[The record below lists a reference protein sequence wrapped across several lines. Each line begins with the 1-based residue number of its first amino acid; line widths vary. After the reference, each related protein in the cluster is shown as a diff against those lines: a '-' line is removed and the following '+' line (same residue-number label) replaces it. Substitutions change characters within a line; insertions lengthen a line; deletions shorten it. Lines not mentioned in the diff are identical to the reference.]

1 MTKTIPYI
9 TEDQS
14 RALNSLIGKITKEVN
29 ADKIICFGSRTTH
42 NLIWSSFLEAADEVR
57 AIECD
62 LLILTS
68 EKEKAKRDEFLDI
81 VMKENTPSL
90 KFTVLVHGIEA
101 VNEALKKGSYFFSTV
116 LQKGVLLFDSEAIS
130 LNTPKVITQSA
141 SELEV
146 YWRRRHR
153 LSSNFLNGA
162 THALEQGWND
172 QAMFLLHQAVEHTC
186 ATLIKVYLGYKIT
199 THKLSKLLSMVE
211 NFSLYSISMFPRITK
226 DEIRLFTLLEKAY
239 SDSRYDE
246 KYAVS
251 AETANALQTEVEDFM
266 KMAEQLFERKTQTT
280 QTVCEKYEVATFES
294 IGLDTFARVVLKQG
308 ENETVEVESKYDSGK
323 SIVLQKEDNRLWVST
338 VNLDANRVYDATV
351 YITYKK
357 LSGLV
362 VHHAESVVSKD
373 VIEGEW
379 LGVINNSAALIELN
393 VDVLVLDV
401 TLNKHG
407 KIILFGSADE
417 AKIFNNRSGDISAK
431 DLEVASAKVVIK
443 GSGNVSVHVE
453 DELHAELR
461 GSGNLLLTGS
471 PRIKTMATTGAG
483 TLKFGDN
490 H

>member
-1 MTKTIPYI
+1 MIKAIPYI

-14 RALNSLIGKITKEVN
+14 GALNSLIGKITEEIN
-29 ADKIICFGSRTTH
+29 AEKIICFGSRTTH
-42 NLIWSSFLEAADEVR
+42 NLIWSSFLEAADEVSS
-57 AIECD
+57 IECD
-62 LLILTS
+62 LLILTN
-68 EKEKAKRDEFLDI
+68 EKAKAKRDEFLNI
-81 VMKENTPSL
+81 VMKENTPAL

-101 VNEALKKGSYFFSTV
+101 VNEALRKGSYFFSTV

-130 LNTPKVITQSA
+130 LNTSKVITQSA

-186 ATLIKVYLGYKIT
+186 TTLIKVYLGYKT
-199 THKLSKLLSMVE
+199 STHKLSKLLSLVE
-211 NFSLYSISMFPRITK
+211 NFSLYSITMFPRITK
-226 DEIRLFTLLEKAY
+226 DEVRLFNLLEKAY
-239 SDSRYDE
+239 SDSRYDD

-251 AETANALQTEVEDFM
+251 METANALKTEVDDFM

-280 QTVCEKYEVATFES
+280 QTVREKYEVVTFES
-294 IGLDTFARVVLKQG
+294 IALDTFARVVLKQG
-308 ENETVEVESKYDSGK
+308 ESEIVEIESKYDSGK
-323 SIVLQKEDNRLWVST
+323 NIVLQREDNRLWVST

-362 VHHAESVVSKD
+362 VHHAESVLSKD
-373 VIEGEW
+373 VIEAEW

-407 KIILFGSADE
+407 KIILSGSADE

-431 DLEVASAKVVIK
+431 DLEATSAKVAIK
-443 GSGNVSVHVE
+443 GSGNVAVHVE
-453 DELHAELR
+453 DELHVELL

-471 PRIKTMATTGAG
+471 PRIKTMVTTGAG
-483 TLKFGDN
+483 TLKFADN

>member
-14 RALNSLIGKITKEVN
+14 RALNSLIGKITKEIN
-29 ADKIICFGSRTTH
+29 AEKIICFGSRTTH

-57 AIECD
+57 SIECD
-62 LLILTS
+62 LLILTN

-81 VMKENTPSL
+81 VVKENTPSF

-130 LNTPKVITQSA
+130 LNSPKVITQSA

-186 ATLIKVYLGYKIT
+186 ATLIKVYLGYKTT
-199 THKLSKLLSMVE
+199 THRLSKLLSMVE

-226 DEIRLFTLLEKAY
+226 DEVRLFTLLEKAY

-251 AETANALQTEVEDFM
+251 TETTNALRTEVEDFM
-266 KMAEQLFERKTQTT
+266 KMAEGLFQRKTQIT
-280 QTVCEKYEVATFES
+280 QTVCQKHDVAPFES

-308 ENETVEVESKYDSGK
+308 ENEIVEVESKYGSGK
-323 SIVLQKEDNRLWVST
+323 SILLQNEDNRLCVST
-338 VNLDANRVYDATV
+338 VNVDANSVYDATV

-362 VHHAESVVSKD
+362 VHHAESVVSED
-373 VIEGEW
+373 VIEAER

-393 VDVLVLDV
+393 VEVLVLDV

-407 KIILFGSADE
+407 KIILSGFADE
-417 AKIFNNRSGDISAK
+417 AKILNNRSGEISAR
-431 DLEVASAKVVIK
+431 DFEVTSAKVVIR
-443 GSGNVSVHVE
+443 GSGNVAVNVE

-461 GSGNLLLTGS
+461 GSGNLFLTGS
-471 PRIKTMATTGAG
+471 PRIKAMAVTGTG
-483 TLKFGDN
+483 TLKFTDN
-490 H
+490 R